1 MIATNYSR
9 RICAA
14 CRWPPDRGGRGL
26 TRVLDST
33 MSQAERDLAGA
44 GAFFVV
50 IACVGAY
57 RLAQADLTC
66 RVDAPARF
74 RPLP

>member
-1 MIATNYSR
+1 
-9 RICAA
+9 
-14 CRWPPDRGGRGL
+14 
-26 TRVLDST
+26 

-50 IACVGAY
+50 TACVGAY
-57 RLAQADLTC
+57 RLAQAGLTC